1 MYYIKRSTF
10 FETLSKFEHLCT
22 VYNEYTHFLVLTYLC
37 LFHIGLLGLVLNR
50 GNMLK
55 IIMSLELLL
64 LSINLNFILF
74 SVYLDDIVGQVFVVF
89 ILILSAVESALGL
102 SIISIFY
109 EKRGTIQLNLI
120 KVKNK
125 NFKY

>member
-1 MYYIKRSTF
+1 MYYIKKSTL
-10 FETLSKFEHLCT
+10 FETFSKFEHLCT
-22 VYNEYTHFLVLTYLC
+22 IYNEYTHFLVLIYLC

>member
-1 MYYIKRSTF
+1 MYYIKKSILF
-10 FETLSKFEHLCT
+10 GTLSKLEHLCT
-22 VYNEYTHFLVLTYLC
+22 AYNEYTHFLVLIYLC

-74 SVYLDDIVGQVFVVF
+74 SVYLDDMVGQVFVIF

-109 EKRGTIQLNLI
+109 DKRGTIQLDLI

>member
-1 MYYIKRSTF
+1 
-10 FETLSKFEHLCT
+10 
-22 VYNEYTHFLVLTYLC
+22 
-37 LFHIGLLGLVLNR
+37 
-50 GNMLK
+50 MLK

>member
-1 MYYIKRSTF
+1 MDYIEK
-10 FETLSKFEHLCT
+10 SKLFGILLGFEHLS
-22 VYNEYTHFLVLTYLC
+22 VAHNEYTHFLVLIYLC

-74 SVYLDDIVGQVFVVF
+74 SVYLDDIVGQVFVIF
-89 ILILSAVESALGL
+89 ILILSAIESALGL

-109 EKRGTIQLNLI
+109 EKRGTVQLDLI